1 MRAMEG
7 SNRIDRWLVFGWL
20 NSDLVQLVKEL
31 PLTAMVSSGEN
42 EQDIDEHKTSSK
54 DYLR

>member
-7 SNRIDRWLVFGWL
+7 SELDYYWLVFGWL
-20 NSDLVQLVKEL
+20 NSDMVWLAKEL
-31 PLTAMVSSGEN
+31 PLTAMVSSGEIGQNGN
-42 EQDIDEHKTSSK
+42 EYKISSK